1 MERFATPEAWV
12 FISIMAALILSLFA
26 VLTILE
32 RRVEQRDARSAFE
45 RELEA
50 LRRLVDE
57 RREDER

>member
-12 FISIMAALILSLFA
+12 FISIMAALVLSLFA

-32 RRVEQRDARSAFE
+32 RRVRHRDERSAWE

-50 LRRLVDE
+50 MRRLVDE

>member
-12 FISIMAALILSLFA
+12 FISIMAGLVIGLFA
-26 VLTILE
+26 VLGILE
-32 RRVEQRDARSAFE
+32 RRVRHRDQRSAWE

-50 LRRLVDE
+50 MRRLVDE

>member
-32 RRVEQRDARSAFE
+32 RRVRQRDQRSAWE

-50 LRRLVDE
+50 MRRLVDE
-57 RREDER
+57 RRKDER

>member
-32 RRVEQRDARSAFE
+32 RRVRHRDQRSAWE

-50 LRRLVDE
+50 MRRLVDE
-57 RREDER
+57 RRKDER

>member
-12 FISIMAALILSLFA
+12 FISIMAALVLSLFA

-32 RRVEQRDARSAFE
+32 RRVRHRDQRSAWE

-50 LRRLVDE
+50 MRRLVDE
-57 RREDER
+57 RRKDER